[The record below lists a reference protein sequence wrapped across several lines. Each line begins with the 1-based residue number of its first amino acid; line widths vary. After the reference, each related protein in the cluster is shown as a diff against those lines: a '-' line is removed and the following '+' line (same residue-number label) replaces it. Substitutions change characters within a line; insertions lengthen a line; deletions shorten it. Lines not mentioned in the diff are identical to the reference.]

1 MKYVFT
7 PFAAESKLLSRRECV
22 KIRLGYGDYLFDN
35 GYSYTPAMFVHDA
48 YYKWGYFT
56 INDMPDRPDKLPY
69 VPGDEIY
76 FVLGHDLDKFKE
88 TVLKED
94 GNDFQFV
101 EKSDFYNWALY
112 SGCPKL
118 KEIANNYLK
127 NTRCGYTQFKNLNVG
142 DVFKLTNRDF
152 LYIKIDPIYT
162 DHYKWPAIILTG
174 ERKGYLINFAPELEV
189 ERCIGDSSL
198 KELANKYLKDD
209 KDSFMTYGG
218 VDYNKIAN
226 NTFNYN
232 SADVKNTLHFLELCQ
247 DYKRISFPCVK
258 KVIFNKPATIVIWAD
273 DTKTV
278 VKAQKGEKY
287 DKEKGLA
294 LCYMKK
300 ILGNQGN
307 FNNVFREWIKPE
319 VTTFY
324 DTKHPELG
332 IQDIPPKNK
341 KVLPAGRYRIV
352 KAELMLIKSYLRDH
366 LINYNQIATS
376 TGLSVRTVKRAL
388 EGMPISSYTKYHL
401 SHYFMFPVKFTR
413 YAEG

>member
-7 PFAAESKLLSRRECV
+7 PFAAESKLLSRKECV
-22 KIRLGYGDYLFDN
+22 KIQLGYEDYLSDN

-94 GNDFQFV
+94 DNNFKFV
-101 EKSDFYNWALY
+101 EKSDFYDWALY
-112 SGCPKL
+112 NGCPKL
-118 KEIANNYLK
+118 KEIANNYFK
-127 NTRCGYTQFKNLNVG
+127 NTRCSYTQFKNLNVG
-142 DVFKLTNRDF
+142 DVFKITNREF
-152 LYIKIDPIYT
+152 LYIKVFPIDF
-162 DHYKWPAIILTG
+162 DNWDAIVLTG
-174 ERKGYLINFAPELEV
+174 DRKGYPIMVNLETCV
-189 ERCIGDSSL
+189 ERCDSSL
-198 KELANKYLKDD
+198 KELASKYLKDD
-209 KDSFMTYGG
+209 KDNFMTYGG

-232 SADVKNTLHFLELCQ
+232 SADVKNTLQFLELRQ
-247 DYKRISFPCVK
+247 DYKRISFPCIK

-273 DTKTV
+273 NTKTV

-307 FNNVFREWIKPE
+307 FNDVFREWVKPE
-319 VTTFY
+319 VTAVY
-324 DTKHPELG
+324 DKKHPELG
-332 IQDIPPKNK
+332 IQDIPPKNSAK
-341 KVLPAGRYRIV
+341 LPSNQAR
-352 KAELMLIKSYLRDH
+352 IKSSELKIIHKYMRDNV
-366 LINYNQIATS
+366 LTYTYIAKNS
-376 TGLSVRTVKRAL
+376 GLSINTVKRAL
-388 EGMPISSYTKYHL
+388 TGCPVLKTTLLKVCGYFEFPIG
-401 SHYFMFPVKFTR
+401 FT
-413 YAEG
+413 YYEED